1 MSTSRGRALLG
12 RAAAL
17 HDTPPMTRDSGTDKS
32 VRRAVC
38 GGHARG
44 VHLGKGGSGGGLAE
58 AERTHTVSK
67 LEKRLREAPHAVS
80 ECAAGL

>member
-1 MSTSRGRALLG
+1 M
-12 RAAAL
+12 
-17 HDTPPMTRDSGTDKS
+17 P
-32 VRRAVC
+32 
-38 GGHARG
+38 RG